1 LGSSRRNR
9 AFAALAAALLL
20 LSHVARAQRARPL
33 VLAGRLMRVRGADTT
48 ALARVRV
55 IAHRVGQARQGPI
68 DSMLTD
74 ARGGFR
80 FVVRAPEAG
89 AIYVVSTLKDG
100 IGYFSEPVTPGSG
113 AAAPL
118 TLLVFDTSSAGPPLE
133 VGTRNVVVTRGANG
147 QGHRVL
153 DIYQVQNSG
162 TATRVAADSLG
173 ATFSVRLPS
182 GITEPQSGA
191 SDIPSSAIRFEGNRA
206 LVAAPFPPG
215 DKQVVISYT
224 LPKGVTTFEVPL
236 EQPTGEVDLM
246 LEDSTAQ
253 PSAPLLPT
261 DPVAI
266 EGHTFRRYAAT
277 GIAAGSSF
285 TVRFSSGSSR
295 RTTLFAV
302 IAAGALLLAGAAYAL
317 TRRAEPAPQV
327 GAPIA
332 ADGTIEDESRE
343 RLVAQLAALDD
354 RFSGRESD
362 TPPEV
367 WASYQTRRAALKAA
381 LSRRLAQG

>member
-1 LGSSRRNR
+1 M
-9 AFAALAAALLL
+9 
-20 LSHVARAQRARPL
+20 
-33 VLAGRLMRVRGADTT
+33 LAGRLLRVKGADTT

-55 IAHRVGQARQGPI
+55 VAHRVGQTRQGPI

-74 ARGGFR
+74 SRGGFR
-80 FVVRAPEAG
+80 FLVARPEAG
-89 AIYVVSTLKDG
+89 SIYVVSTLKDG
-100 IGYFSEPVTPGSG
+100 IGYFSDPVTPGN
-113 AAAPL
+113 AAAAAL
-118 TLLVFDTSSAGPPLE
+118 TLVVFDTSSAGPPLE
-133 VGTRNVVVTRGANG
+133 VGTRNVVVTRGAGG

-162 TATRVAADSLG
+162 TATRVASDSLG

-224 LPKGVTTFEVPL
+224 LPAGVTTFEVPV

-253 PSAPLLPT
+253 PSAPLEPT

-266 EGHTFRRYAAT
+266 EGHTFRRYSASDM
-277 GIAAGSSF
+277 AAGSSF
-285 TVRFSSGSSR
+285 KVRFSSGSSR
-295 RTTLFAV
+295 RATLFAV
-302 IAAGALLLAGAAYAL
+302 LAAGALLLAGAAYAL
-317 TRRAEPAPQV
+317 TRRAEPAPEA
-327 GAPIA
+327 GAPVASEGEI
-332 ADGTIEDESRE
+332 GDESRE

-367 WASYQTRRAALKAA
+367 WASYQARRAALKAA
-381 LSRRLAQG
+381 LARRLAQG